1 MTRSFSNTDELL
13 THTVFRNFAKIC
25 EIPHPSFHEE
35 KISEY
40 LYNWAKER
48 SLDVTRDKS
57 NNIFIRK
64 AATKGYEDAPAILLQ
79 AHMDM
84 VCVKS
89 ADSDHDFINDP
100 ITMVLDGDILST
112 GGKTTLGA
120 DDGIGMS
127 YALSVLESDTLE
139 HPPIEALF
147 TTSEEEDM
155 GGALNFD
162 TSLLKAKYLINL
174 DHAVDSEILTG
185 SCGGIG
191 IKTFHKLEKTVVP
204 SDWSTFDISIRG
216 LKGGHSGEDIHRGHG
231 NASILLG
238 RFMAECVS
246 KFPVLLSY
254 IKGGTFRLAIP
265 SYADA
270 TISAAPSDITALK
283 DIAREMSEIFAKEY
297 EATSPDFTLTLKE
310 ADRAKSAVSYE
321 DTKKLIT
328 TKESNRK

>member
-174 DHAVDSEILTG
+174 DHAV
-185 SCGGIG
+185 GI
-191 IKTFHKLEKTVVP
+191 
-204 SDWSTFDISIRG
+204 
-216 LKGGHSGEDIHRGHG
+216 
-231 NASILLG
+231 
-238 RFMAECVS
+238 
-246 KFPVLLSY
+246 
-254 IKGGTFRLAIP
+254 
-265 SYADA
+265 
-270 TISAAPSDITALK
+270 
-283 DIAREMSEIFAKEY
+283 
-297 EATSPDFTLTLKE
+297 
-310 ADRAKSAVSYE
+310 
-321 DTKKLIT
+321 
-328 TKESNRK
+328 

>member
-1 MTRSFSNTDELL
+1 
-13 THTVFRNFAKIC
+13 
-25 EIPHPSFHEE
+25 
-35 KISEY
+35 
-40 LYNWAKER
+40 
-48 SLDVTRDKS
+48 
-57 NNIFIRK
+57 
-64 AATKGYEDAPAILLQ
+64 
-79 AHMDM
+79 M

-191 IKTFHKLEKTVVP
+191 IKTFHK
-204 SDWSTFDISIRG
+204 
-216 LKGGHSGEDIHRGHG
+216 
-231 NASILLG
+231 
-238 RFMAECVS
+238 
-246 KFPVLLSY
+246 
-254 IKGGTFRLAIP
+254 
-265 SYADA
+265 
-270 TISAAPSDITALK
+270 
-283 DIAREMSEIFAKEY
+283 
-297 EATSPDFTLTLKE
+297 
-310 ADRAKSAVSYE
+310 
-321 DTKKLIT
+321 
-328 TKESNRK
+328 